1 MWSIE
6 CLLYWFSE
14 MDEDEHLL
22 ACLLMVFVAVSIP
35 KLARNENSFY
45 RASLEGHANNIHC
58 MAAAVNN
65 IFGALFHICGQGDI
79 EDRMKEFLAV
89 SNDVQDLLYL
99 YKTSSELI
107 IWKLLVCRNSGI
119 LSASSSQLWKIFS
132 VRQGNSMHRDM
143 FYFRFITAEMFECR
157 LPHLRRY

>member
-1 MWSIE
+1 
-6 CLLYWFSE
+6 

-89 SNDVQDLLYL
+89 SNDVLELLYQ
-99 YKTSSELI
+99 YKTF
-107 IWKLLVCRNSGI
+107 
-119 LSASSSQLWKIFS
+119 SQLI
-132 VRQGNSMHRDM
+132 
-143 FYFRFITAEMFECR
+143 
-157 LPHLRRY
+157 L